1 MLDEY
6 DTPMQEAYVDGYWD
20 ELAAFTRSLFN
31 ADFKTNPYLERAIMM
46 GITRVSKE
54 SVFSDLNNLEVVTT
68 TSDKYATAFGFT
80 EDEVFR
86 MLVQYGMAEE
96 KERVKYWYDGFTFGE
111 HRDIY
116 NPWSILNFLNNRKFN
131 TYWVNT
137 SSNSLA
143 GKLIRE
149 SSGDIK
155 YTFEKLLRGES
166 IICEIDEQIVYNLL
180 SQNEDAIWSPLLA
193 SGYLKV
199 QNYISYD
206 EIDDTTDENPKYE
219 LTITNHEV
227 KKMFETMVKGWFA
240 EIKSDYNHFVKALL
254 LNDLDAM
261 NEYMNRVAEQIFSS
275 FDTENRPS
283 GKQPERFYHG
293 FVLGLLV
300 ELQNQYYLTSN
311 QESGFGRYDIM
322 LEPRKKEV
330 KDAYIIEFKVFQS
343 KKEKN
348 LEETVQAALTQI
360 DEKHYAAALERKGIT
375 REHIHSYGF
384 AFEGKKVLI
393 GKSL

>member
-1 MLDEY
+1 M
-6 DTPMQEAYVDGYWD
+6 
-20 ELAAFTRSLFN
+20 
-31 ADFKTNPYLERAIMM
+31 
-46 GITRVSKE
+46 
-54 SVFSDLNNLEVVTT
+54 VTT

-96 KERVKYWYDGFTFGE
+96 KERVQYWYDGFTFGE

-180 SQNEDAIWSPLLA
+180 SQNEVAIWSLLLA

-199 QNYISYD
+199 QNYIGYD
-206 EIDDTTDENPKYE
+206 EIDDTADENPKYE

-275 FDTENRPS
+275 FDTGNRPS

-384 AFEGKKVLI
+384 AFEGKKY
-393 GKSL
+393 